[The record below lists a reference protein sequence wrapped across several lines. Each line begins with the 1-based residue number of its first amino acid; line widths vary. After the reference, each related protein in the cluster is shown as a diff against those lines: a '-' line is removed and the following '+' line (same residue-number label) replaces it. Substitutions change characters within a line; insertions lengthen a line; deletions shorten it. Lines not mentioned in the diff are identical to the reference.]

1 MFTWTPEMIRLMQN
15 ANARSEYHRQLAAI
29 LANIL
34 TPAQY
39 GAQALRLPH
48 ALRRGVRAGKPL
60 GSAEPVF

>member
-29 LANIL
+29 LA
-34 TPAQY
+34 
-39 GAQALRLPH
+39 
-48 ALRRGVRAGKPL
+48 LRRGVRAGQPL

>member
-29 LANIL
+29 LAPKL
-34 TPAQY
+34 
-39 GAQALRLPH
+39 
-48 ALRRGVRAGKPL
+48 AGCRTLCDAGCGPL